1 MNEEK
6 EQVFEA
12 LDFYLVDVD
21 NNDIIGA
28 IEDLV
33 YDYIKTRDISV
44 RYIEMY

>member
-1 MNEEK
+1 MDEKK

-33 YDYIKTRDISV
+33 CDYTKTRDINV
-44 RYIEMY
+44 RWIEMY